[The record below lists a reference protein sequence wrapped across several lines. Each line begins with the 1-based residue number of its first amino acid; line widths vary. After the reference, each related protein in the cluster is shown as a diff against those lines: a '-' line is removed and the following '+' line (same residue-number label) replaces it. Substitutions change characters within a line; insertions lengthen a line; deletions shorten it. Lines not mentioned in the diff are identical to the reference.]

1 MRETA
6 YSLAMPSYRSRM
18 ELLLTHLSTVH
29 SLGRPWRVATLLAA
43 LTVTLLSAC
52 GESQSAS
59 VGRPPP
65 TVSVAGVLIKHVRPM
80 GEFNGRIEAA
90 DSVELRPRVSGYIER
105 IEFVEGQEVKR
116 GDVLFVIDDR
126 SYRAELSRATAELA
140 QTSAQAEL
148 AHGEA
153 ARAQTLVQQQA
164 ISTEIWEQRR
174 AASERANAEVQ
185 AAQAAVEQ
193 ARLSLDWT
201 RVRAPI
207 AGRAGRALVTPG
219 NLVTANDSASVLT
232 TLVTLNPMHV
242 HFEADEAILLRFID
256 AQRNSA
262 LPVRVGLV
270 GEAGFAHEGRV
281 NFLDNRVSRQ
291 TGTIGL
297 RAVLENAERRL
308 LPGLFA
314 RVQLPISEPVD
325 AMLIDERAVLTDQ
338 DRKYVFVVDA
348 DGIAVR
354 RDVLLGGTVEGLR
367 IVQAGLVATDRVVV
381 EGVRRIMR
389 PGIPVVAQEVDMAS
403 RAAPVGGNVSPAER
417 TR

>member
-1 MRETA
+1 MT
-6 YSLAMPSYRSRM
+6 P
-18 ELLLTHLSTVH
+18 LSTIH
-29 SLGRPWRVATLLAA
+29 SFGRSWRAATLLGA
-43 LTVTLLSAC
+43 LIVTLLSAC
-52 GESQSAS
+52 GERQGAS
-59 VGRPPP
+59 SDRPPP
-65 TVSVAGVLIKHVRPM
+65 AVSVARVLVKNVRPM

-90 DSVELRPRVSGYIER
+90 GSVELRPRVSGYIER

-126 SYRAELSRATAELA
+126 SHRAELSRATAELTR
-140 QTSAQAEL
+140 TSTQAEL
-148 AHGEA
+148 ARVEA
-153 ARAQTLVQQQA
+153 ARAQTLAQQQA
-164 ISTEIWEQRR
+164 ISTELWEQRR

-207 AGRAGRALVTPG
+207 AGRVGRALVTPG
-219 NLVTANDSASVLT
+219 NLVTANDGTSVLT

-242 HFEADEAILLRFID
+242 HFEADEATLLRFID
-256 AQRNSA
+256 AQRNRA

-270 GEAGFAHEGRV
+270 GETGFSHQGRV
-281 NFLDNRVSRQ
+281 DFLDNRVSSQ

-297 RAVLENAERRL
+297 RAVLDNAERRL

-314 RVQLPISEPVD
+314 RVQLPVSEPVD
-325 AMLIDERAVLTDQ
+325 AMLIDDRAVLTDQ

-348 DGIAVR
+348 EGKALR
-354 RDVLLGGTVEGLR
+354 RDVQLGGTVEGLR
-367 IVQAGLVATDRVVV
+367 IVQTGLVATDRVVV

-389 PGIPVVAQEVDMAS
+389 PGVPVSAQEVDMAS
-403 RAAPVGGNVSPAER
+403 RAAPAER

>member
-1 MRETA
+1 
-6 YSLAMPSYRSRM
+6 M
-18 ELLLTHLSTVH
+18 EPPLTQLSTVQSH
-29 SLGRPWRVATLLAA
+29 GRPGRVATLLAA
-43 LTVTLLSAC
+43 LALSLLSAC
-52 GESQSAS
+52 SEPQGAS
-59 VGRPPP
+59 SGRPPP
-65 TVSVAGVLIKHVRPM
+65 TVSVAGVLSKNVRPM
-80 GEFNGRIEAA
+80 GEFNGRIEAT

-105 IEFVEGQEVKR
+105 IEFVEGEEVRR

-126 SYRAELSRATAELA
+126 SHRAELSRAMAELA
-140 QTSAQAEL
+140 RTNTQAEL
-148 AHGEA
+148 ARGEA
-153 ARAQTLVQQQA
+153 ARAEALARQQA
-164 ISTEIWEQRR
+164 ISTELWEQRR

-232 TLVTLNPMHV
+232 TLVKLDPMHV
-242 HFEADEAILLRFID
+242 HFEADEAMLLRFIG

-270 GEAGFAHEGRV
+270 GESGFVHEGRV
-281 NFLDNRVSRQ
+281 NFLDNRVSSQ

-297 RAVLENAERRL
+297 RAVLDNTDRRL

-314 RVQLPISEPVD
+314 RVQLPVSEPVD
-325 AMLIDERAVLTDQ
+325 ALLIDDRAVLTDQ

-348 DGIAVR
+348 ESKALR
-354 RDVLLGGTVEGLR
+354 RDVQLGGMVEGLR
-367 IVQAGLVATDRVVV
+367 IVQSGLVATDRVVV
-381 EGVRRIMR
+381 EGVRRIVR
-389 PGIPVVAQEVDMAS
+389 PGMAVNVEEVDMAS
-403 RAAPVGGNVSPAER
+403 RAAPSGGNTLAVEP